1 MRRLLALLVVL
12 ALAISMVRVL
22 APVPVTVYGYVYM
35 PDGSPAAGATVKV
48 SGGGASETTTTD
60 SSGAYM
66 VTLSVESTPI
76 TVTVT
81 ATKGSY
87 SKTVTKSNVE
97 GAVRIDLTLE
107 APAPAPTPTP
117 TKTSTSLSISIAGGP
132 TFSVNSSVVIK
143 GSIYPAMSAS
153 IQVKV
158 VKPSGK
164 TVVATVT
171 SAGDGSFSYSLIAD
185 EVGVYYVTAYFSG
198 TDQYSASSSSTLSF
212 SVKQGVSVS
221 ASLSGVQAVG
231 NLSTASITGKI
242 VPAAPNVPVQ
252 LFISFDNKTWVM
264 CCSTTTSADGSFSL
278 NSSLPVYG
286 KLYFKIVVPETP
298 TSTGF
303 ERVLTA
309 YIKSPREAELEKENS
324 RLSEEN
330 SKLSKA
336 VADLN
341 QKLAASNSTIN
352 SLRSENAKLASDLS
366 SANQKVSS
374 LTAQLQE
381 AERSISSLS
390 AQLESAKTMANFGIP
405 AGFIVGLLLGAGVGY
420 YATKRR
426 AAAKK

>member
-1 MRRLLALLVVL
+1 MRRFLALLIVL
-12 ALAISMVRVL
+12 ALSLSMVRVL
-22 APVPVTVYGYVYM
+22 APFPVTVYGYVYM

-48 SGGGASETTTTD
+48 SGGGASGTTTTD
-60 SSGAYM
+60 SSGAYK
-66 VTLSVESTPI
+66 VDLSVESVPI

-107 APAPAPTPTP
+107 APAPTPPPTP
-117 TKTSTSLSISIAGGP
+117 TKMSTSLSISIVGGP
-132 TFSVNSSVVIK
+132 TFGVNSSVVIN
-143 GSIYPAMSAS
+143 GSISPAMSAS

-158 VKPSGK
+158 LKPSGK

-171 SAGDGSFSYSLIAD
+171 SASDGSFSYSLMAD

-198 TDQYSASSSSTLSF
+198 TDRYSASSSGTLSF
-212 SVKQGVSVS
+212 SVKQGISAS
-221 ASLSGVQAVG
+221 ASLSGFQTVG
-231 NLSTASITGKI
+231 NLSVASITGKI
-242 VPAAPNVPVQ
+242 LPAAPNVPVQ
-252 LFISFDNKTWVM
+252 LFVSFDNKTWVM
-264 CCSTTTSADGSFSL
+264 CCNTTTSADGSFSL
-278 NSSLPVYG
+278 NASLPVYG
-286 KLYFKIVVPETP
+286 KLYFKVVVPETP
-298 TSTGF
+298 TSTGA

-309 YIKSPREAELEKENS
+309 YIESPREAELEKENS
-324 RLSEEN
+324 
-330 SKLSKA
+330 KLSKA
-336 VADLN
+336 VAELN

-366 SANQKVSS
+366 SANQKVSN

-381 AERSISSLS
+381 AERSISNLS

-405 AGFIVGLLLGAGVGY
+405 AGFIVGLSLGVGAGY
-420 YATKRR
+420 YTARRR